1 MFKKKDV
8 KKPKDISENNNSS
21 SDEELS
27 DNELFNVAGGQLFNT
42 TFVEGKVYGTP
53 GKGKALRLNRDEGR
67 WEWQP
72 S

>member
-27 DNELFNVAGGQLFNT
+27 DDELFNVAGGQI
-42 TFVEGKVYGTP
+42 YGTP
-53 GKGKALRLNRDEGR
+53 GKGKIIRWNRDEGR
-67 WEWQP
+67 WEWLP
-72 S
+72 G

>member
-27 DNELFNVAGGQLFNT
+27 DDELSNVAGG
-42 TFVEGKVYGTP
+42 VYYCK
-53 GKGKALRLNRDEGR
+53 KGPRFDYLCGFTHVMDGERRY
-67 WEWQP
+67 
-72 S
+72 